1 MSHAPKREK
10 SEGGYACAGV
20 LALSLAALLHFGF
33 NNLNPEQVDE
43 LPPFLGA
50 VYKAVGI
57 GGVSVPL
64 GVLGLGLIAR
74 EVFFTP
80 RRRPAR
86 EKPRRVVVVR
96 RPGEAATLVEADAD
110 APPGAVG
117 HELVEALPTGEPL
130 DEAPPAD
137 EGAEAGGPAEDPR
150 RLGGGHAQRPP
161 RPGHRRER
169 AREDDR
175 GRVRRRADAALVGE
189 VPQEEGRPPRRG
201 TCRLTPGRRPRG

>member
-80 RRRPAR
+80 RRRPVR

-137 EGAEAGGPAEDPR
+137 EGAEAGGPADPGR
-150 RLGGGHAQRPP
+150 PRIRGGWGAGTPN
-161 RPGHRRER
+161 
-169 AREDDR
+169 ARR
-175 GRVRRRADAALVGE
+175 GRVTDASEPEKTTVVGSGGGQMQLSSAKYLKKKGGGRDAELAD
-189 VPQEEGRPPRRG
+189 
-201 TCRLTPGRRPRG
+201 